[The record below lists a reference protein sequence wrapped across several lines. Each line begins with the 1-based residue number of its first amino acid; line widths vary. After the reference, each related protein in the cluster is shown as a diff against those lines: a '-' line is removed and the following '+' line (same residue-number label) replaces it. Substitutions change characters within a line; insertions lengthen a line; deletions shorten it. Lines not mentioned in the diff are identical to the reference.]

1 LAAPRWVA
9 IDSSTDRREWAA
21 ALARAHERGLAGATA
36 QPEVREVIDQS
47 WRRSARAHVDPIGG
61 IAPLVMSEEEAAAH
75 WDDSPLRVAEPI
87 LHELLADVGTA
98 GQQVVLVCDA
108 DGTMLWIDGE
118 QRVLDEATAIH
129 LERGSR
135 WSEDSA
141 GTNAMGTALAA
152 GHSLQV
158 FSAEHFA
165 VPVHEWTCSAAP
177 VRDPETGETLGVLDL
192 SGELATAHP
201 HSLALVEAAARMIE
215 AGLAGKA
222 AERAAALRERYDGR
236 LRGGGAVDPRYV
248 RRGAVDPR
256 EPMANEGR
264 PRSGAVNKGR
274 PRPLALSSAA
284 GRIIET
290 AAPELS
296 GRRLAIP
303 REGGEVGREL
313 GLSLVAE
320 RVDGGG
326 FLIWE
331 AGRSLPA
338 GAASLEASFL
348 GRDGALVRG
357 GGRSVVLSPR
367 HSELLCLLALAP
379 EGVGAERLA
388 LQLYGEFGKPVTAR
402 AELSRLRRVLPGAI
416 AANPYRLAVE
426 LRDDRAQVEELLGT
440 GRIAEALERYPGPLL
455 PTSEVPLIVEAR
467 QRLDDGLREAI
478 LGSGSADLLWA
489 WLANPSGEDDVEAC
503 RALVAHLGGEDP
515 RRPAAISRLRRLL
528 SPAG

>member
-1 LAAPRWVA
+1 LKAPRWVA

-21 ALARAHERGLAGATA
+21 TLSRAHERGLAGATA

-61 IAPLVMSEEEAAAH
+61 IAPLVMSGDEAAAR
-75 WDDSPLRVAEPI
+75 WDDSPLRLAEPI
-87 LHELLADVGTA
+87 LRELLADVGTA

-118 QRVLDEATAIH
+118 QSVLDQATSIH

-135 WSEDSA
+135 WSEERA

-177 VRDPETGETLGVLDL
+177 VRNPDTGETLGVLDL
-192 SGELATAHP
+192 SGEIATAHP

-215 AGLAGKA
+215 AGLATA
-222 AERAAALRERYDGR
+222 SAERAGALRERYAGQ
-236 LRGGGAVDPRYV
+236 LRGGAV
-248 RRGAVDPR
+248 
-256 EPMANEGR
+256 
-264 PRSGAVNKGR
+264 
-274 PRPLALSSAA
+274 ALSSAG

-290 AAPELS
+290 DAPELF

-303 REGGEVGREL
+303 AEGGEVGREL

-320 RVDGGG
+320 PVGGSG

-331 AGRSLPA
+331 AGRSVPA
-338 GAASLEASFL
+338 TAAALEVSFL
-348 GRDGALVRG
+348 GRDGALVAG
-357 GGRSVVLSPR
+357 GGRTVVLSPR
-367 HSELLCLLALAP
+367 HSEILCLLAQAP
-379 EGVGAERLA
+379 EGIGAERLA

-402 AELSRLRRVLPGAI
+402 AELSRLRRALPGAI
-416 AANPYRLAVE
+416 VANPYRLAVE
-426 LRDDRAQVEELLGT
+426 LREDRAAVEGLLAA
-440 GRIAEALERYPGPLL
+440 GRIAEALERYSGPLL
-455 PTSEVPLIVEAR
+455 PTSEVPLVVEAR

-478 LGSGSADLLWA
+478 LAAGSADLLWA

-503 RALVAHLGGEDP
+503 RALVTRLGGEDP

-528 SPAG
+528 SP

>member
-1 LAAPRWVA
+1 MSTPQWVA
-9 IDSSTDRREWAA
+9 IDSSTDRRSWART
-21 ALARAHERGLAGATA
+21 LARAHERGLAGATA

-47 WRRSARAHVDPIGG
+47 WRRSARAQVDPIGG
-61 IAPLVMSEEEAAAH
+61 IAPLVISGEEAAAR

-87 LHELLADVGTA
+87 LRELLADVGTA

-108 DGTMLWIDGE
+108 EGTMLWIDGE
-118 QRVLDEATAIH
+118 QGVLDEATAIH

-135 WSEDSA
+135 WSEASA

-165 VPVHEWTCSAAP
+165 VSVHEWTCSAAP
-177 VRDPETGETLGVLDL
+177 VRDPETGEVLGVLDL

-201 HSLALVEAAARMIE
+201 HSLGLVEAAARMIE
-215 AGLAGKA
+215 AELRMA
-222 AERAAALRERYDGR
+222 AVERAASLRERYGERLGR
-236 LRGGGAVDPRYV
+236 SAVDLRK
-248 RRGAVDPR
+248 
-256 EPMANEGR
+256 PMANSGR
-264 PRSGAVNKGR
+264 PRAV
-274 PRPLALSSAA
+274 ALSSAG
-284 GRIIET
+284 GRIVES
-290 AAPELS
+290 ADPELR
-296 GRRLAIP
+296 GRRLEIP

-320 RVDGGG
+320 PLGGDG
-326 FLIWE
+326 FLLRE

-338 GAASLEASFL
+338 GAAALSASLL
-348 GRDGALVRG
+348 GRDGALVVG

-379 EGVGAERLA
+379 EGIGAERLA

-402 AELSRLRRVLPGAI
+402 AELSRLRRALPGAI

-426 LRDDRAQVEELLGT
+426 LRDDRAAVADLIAA
-440 GRIAEALERYPGPLL
+440 GRIGEALDRYPGPLL
-455 PTSEVPLIVEAR
+455 PTSEVPLVVEAR
-467 QRLDDGLREAI
+467 QRLDDELREAI
-478 LGSGSADLLWA
+478 LAGGAADLLWA

-503 RALVAHLGGEDP
+503 RALVARLGGEDP

>member
-1 LAAPRWVA
+1 LKAPRWVA
-9 IDSSTDRREWAA
+9 IDSSTDRREWAR

-61 IAPLVMSEEEAAAH
+61 IAPLVMSGDEAAAR
-75 WDDSPLRVAEPI
+75 WDDSPLRLAEPI
-87 LHELLADVGTA
+87 LRELLADVGTA

-118 QRVLDEATAIH
+118 QSVLDEATAIH

-192 SGELATAHP
+192 SGEIATAHP

-215 AGLAGKA
+215 AGLASA
-222 AERAAALRERYDGR
+222 SAERAARLRERYGGR
-236 LRGGGAVDPRYV
+236 LRGGAV
-248 RRGAVDPR
+248 
-256 EPMANEGR
+256 
-264 PRSGAVNKGR
+264 
-274 PRPLALSSAA
+274 ALSSAG

-290 AAPELS
+290 AAPELF

-303 REGGEVGREL
+303 AGGGEVGREL
-313 GLSLVAE
+313 GLALVAE
-320 RVDGGG
+320 RVDGG

-331 AGRSLPA
+331 AGGSLSAGPA
-338 GAASLEASFL
+338 AVEASFL
-348 GRDGALVRG
+348 GRDGALVAR

-367 HSELLCLLALAP
+367 HSEILFLLALAP
-379 EGVGAERLA
+379 DGVGAERLA
-388 LQLYGEFGKPVTAR
+388 LQLYGELGKPVTAR
-402 AELSRLRRVLPGAI
+402 AELSRLRRALPGTI
-416 AANPYRLAVE
+416 VANPYRLAVE
-426 LRDDRAQVEELLGT
+426 LREDRAAVEGLLAA
-440 GRIAEALERYPGPLL
+440 GRIGEALERYPGPLL
-455 PTSEVPLIVEAR
+455 PTSEVPLVEEAR
-467 QRLDDGLREAI
+467 RRLDDGLREAI
-478 LGSGSADLLWA
+478 LASGSVDLLQA

-503 RALVAHLGGEDP
+503 RALVARLGGEDP

-528 SPAG
+528 SPVG

>member
-1 LAAPRWVA
+1 VALASPQWVA
-9 IDSSTDRREWAA
+9 IDSSTDRRQWARK
-21 ALARAHERGLAGATA
+21 LARAHERGLAGATA

-47 WRRSARAHVDPIGG
+47 WRRSARARVDPIAGV
-61 IAPLVMSEEEAAAH
+61 APLVMSGDEAAAR

-87 LHELLADVGTA
+87 LRELLADVGAA

-108 DGTMLWIDGE
+108 EGTMLWIDGE
-118 QRVLDEATAIH
+118 QGMLEEATAVH

-135 WSEDSA
+135 WSEESA

-177 VRDPETGETLGVLDL
+177 VRDPETGEVLGVLDL

-215 AGLAGKA
+215 AELRVAS
-222 AERAAALRERYDGR
+222 AERAAALRERHGGR
-236 LRGGGAVDPRYV
+236 PGAV
-248 RRGAVDPR
+248 
-256 EPMANEGR
+256 
-264 PRSGAVNKGR
+264 
-274 PRPLALSSAA
+274 ALSSRR
-284 GRIIET
+284 GLIVESGD
-290 AAPELS
+290 PELR
-296 GRRLAIP
+296 GRRLVIP
-303 REGGEVGREL
+303 PEGGEVGREL

-320 RVDGGG
+320 PLGGEG

-338 GAASLEASFL
+338 GAAALEASLL
-348 GRDGALVRG
+348 GRDGALVRA
-357 GGRSVVLSPR
+357 GGRSVALSPR
-367 HSELLCLLALAP
+367 HSEILCLLALAP
-379 EGVGAERLA
+379 EGIGAERLA
-388 LQLYGEFGKPVTAR
+388 LHLYGEFGKPVTAR
-402 AELSRLRRVLPGAI
+402 AELSRLRRALPGAI

-426 LRDDRAQVEELLGT
+426 LRDDRAEVEGLLAA
-440 GRIAEALERYPGPLL
+440 GRIGEALARYPGPLL
-455 PTSEVPLIVEAR
+455 PASEVPLVVEAR

-478 LGSGSADLLWA
+478 LASGSADLLEG
-489 WLANPSGEDDVEAC
+489 WLRNPSGEDDVEAC
-503 RALVAHLGGEDP
+503 RALVARLGGSDP

>member
-1 LAAPRWVA
+1 MAAPKWVA

-21 ALARAHERGLAGATA
+21 TLSRAHERGLAGATA

-61 IAPLVMSEEEAAAH
+61 IAPLVMSGDEAAAR
-75 WDDSPLRVAEPI
+75 WDDSPLRLAEPI
-87 LHELLADVGTA
+87 LRELLADVGTA

-118 QRVLDEATAIH
+118 QNVLDEATAVH

-135 WSEDSA
+135 WSEESA

-165 VPVHEWTCSAAP
+165 VSVHEWTCSAAP

-215 AGLAGKA
+215 AGLAGA
-222 AERAAALRERYDGR
+222 SAERAAALRERHGGR
-236 LRGGGAVDPRYV
+236 LRGGAV
-248 RRGAVDPR
+248 
-256 EPMANEGR
+256 
-264 PRSGAVNKGR
+264 
-274 PRPLALSSAA
+274 ALSSAG
-284 GRIIET
+284 GRIVET
-290 AAPELS
+290 GVDALR

-320 RVDGGG
+320 RVGGG

-331 AGRSLPA
+331 AGHSLPA
-338 GAASLEASFL
+338 GTPALEASLL
-348 GRDGALVRG
+348 GRDGALVAG

-367 HSELLCLLALAP
+367 HSEILCLLALAP
-379 EGVGAERLA
+379 EGLSAERLA

-402 AELSRLRRVLPGAI
+402 AELSRLRRALPGAI
-416 AANPYRLAVE
+416 VANPYRLAVE
-426 LRDDRAQVEELLGT
+426 LRDDRAIVEELLGA
-440 GRIAEALERYPGPLL
+440 GRIGEALERYPGPLL
-455 PTSEVPLIVEAR
+455 PTSEVPLVVEAR

-478 LGSGSADLLWA
+478 LAGGSANLLWS

-503 RALVAHLGGEDP
+503 RALIARLGAEDP

-528 SPAG
+528 SP

>member
-1 LAAPRWVA
+1 MAAPRWVA

-21 ALARAHERGLAGATA
+21 TLSRAHERGLAGATA

-61 IAPLVMSEEEAAAH
+61 IAPLVMSGDEAAAR
-75 WDDSPLRVAEPI
+75 WDESPLRLAEPI
-87 LHELLADVGTA
+87 LRELLADVGAA

-118 QRVLDEATAIH
+118 QSVLEQATAVH

-135 WSEDSA
+135 WSEESA

-165 VPVHEWTCSAAP
+165 VSVHEWTCSAAP

-215 AGLAGKA
+215 AGLAGA
-222 AERAAALRERYDGR
+222 SAERAAALRERHGGR
-236 LRGGGAVDPRYV
+236 LRGGAV
-248 RRGAVDPR
+248 
-256 EPMANEGR
+256 
-264 PRSGAVNKGR
+264 
-274 PRPLALSSAA
+274 ALSSS
-284 GRIIET
+284 GGLIVET
-290 AAPELS
+290 GVDELR

-303 REGGEVGREL
+303 HEGGEVGREL

-331 AGRSLPA
+331 AGRSMA
-338 GAASLEASFL
+338 TSGATGVTGLRASFL
-348 GRDGALVRG
+348 GRDRALVG
-357 GGRSVVLSPR
+357 GGDHDAGTRGPPVGGPGASGGVALSPR
-367 HSELLCLLALAP
+367 HSEILCLLALAP
-379 EGVGAERLA
+379 EGLGAERLA

-402 AELSRLRRVLPGAI
+402 AELSRLRRALPGAI
-416 AANPYRLAVE
+416 VANPYRLAVE
-426 LRDDRAQVEELLGT
+426 LQDDRAVVEELLAA
-440 GRIAEALERYPGPLL
+440 GRIGEALDRYPGPLL
-455 PTSEVPLIVEAR
+455 PTSEVPLVVEAR

-478 LGSGSADLLWA
+478 LASGSPDLLGS
-489 WLANPSGEDDVEAC
+489 WLANPSGEDDLEAC
-503 RALVAHLGGEDP
+503 RALISRLASEDP

-528 SPAG
+528 SP

>member
-1 LAAPRWVA
+1 VALASPQWVA
-9 IDSSTDRREWAA
+9 IDSSTDRRQWARK
-21 ALARAHERGLAGATA
+21 LARAHERGLAGATA

-47 WRRSARAHVDPIGG
+47 WRRSARARVDPIAGV
-61 IAPLVMSEEEAAAH
+61 APLVMSGDEAAAR
-75 WDDSPLRVAEPI
+75 WDSSPLRVAEPI
-87 LHELLADVGTA
+87 LRELLADVGTA

-108 DGTMLWIDGE
+108 EGTMLWIDGE
-118 QRVLDEATAIH
+118 EGVLEQATAVH

-135 WSEDSA
+135 WSEESA

-177 VRDPETGETLGVLDL
+177 VRDPETGEVLGVLDL

-215 AGLAGKA
+215 AELRVAS
-222 AERAAALRERYDGR
+222 AERAAALRERHGGR
-236 LRGGGAVDPRYV
+236 AGVV
-248 RRGAVDPR
+248 
-256 EPMANEGR
+256 
-264 PRSGAVNKGR
+264 
-274 PRPLALSSAA
+274 ALSSRR
-284 GRIIET
+284 GLIVESGD
-290 AAPELS
+290 PELR

-303 REGGEVGREL
+303 PAGGEVGREL

-320 RVDGGG
+320 PLGDEG

-338 GAASLEASFL
+338 GAAALEASLL
-348 GRDGALVRG
+348 GRDGALVRA
-357 GGRSVVLSPR
+357 GGRSVALSPR
-367 HSELLCLLALAP
+367 HSEILCLLALAP
-379 EGVGAERLA
+379 EGIGAERLA
-388 LQLYGEFGKPVTAR
+388 LHLYGEFGKPVTAR
-402 AELSRLRRVLPGAI
+402 AELSRLRRALPGAI

-426 LRDDRAQVEELLGT
+426 LRDDRAEVEELLAA
-440 GRIAEALERYPGPLL
+440 GRIGEALARYPGPLL
-455 PTSEVPLIVEAR
+455 PSSEVPLVVEAR

-478 LGSGSADLLWA
+478 LASGSADLLEG
-489 WLANPSGEDDVEAC
+489 WLRNPSGEDDIEAC
-503 RALVAHLGGEDP
+503 RALVARLGGSDP

-528 SPAG
+528 SPPG

>member
-1 LAAPRWVA
+1 VALASPQWVA
-9 IDSSTDRREWAA
+9 IDSSTDRRQWARK
-21 ALARAHERGLAGATA
+21 LARAHERGLAGATA

-47 WRRSARAHVDPIGG
+47 WRRSARARVDPIAGV
-61 IAPLVMSEEEAAAH
+61 APLVMSGDEAAAR
-75 WDDSPLRVAEPI
+75 WDSSPLRVAEPI
-87 LHELLADVGTA
+87 LRELLADVGTA

-108 DGTMLWIDGE
+108 EGTMLWIDGE
-118 QRVLDEATAIH
+118 EGVLEQATAVH

-135 WSEDSA
+135 WSEESA

-177 VRDPETGETLGVLDL
+177 VRDPETGEVLGVLDL

-215 AGLAGKA
+215 AELRVAS
-222 AERAAALRERYDGR
+222 AERAAALRERHGGR
-236 LRGGGAVDPRYV
+236 AGAV
-248 RRGAVDPR
+248 
-256 EPMANEGR
+256 
-264 PRSGAVNKGR
+264 
-274 PRPLALSSAA
+274 ALSSRR
-284 GRIIET
+284 GLIVESGD
-290 AAPELS
+290 PELR

-303 REGGEVGREL
+303 PAGGEVGREL

-320 RVDGGG
+320 PLGDEG

-338 GAASLEASFL
+338 GAAALEASLL
-348 GRDGALVRG
+348 GRDGALVRA
-357 GGRSVVLSPR
+357 GGRSVALSPR
-367 HSELLCLLALAP
+367 HSEILCLLALAP
-379 EGVGAERLA
+379 EGIGAERLA
-388 LQLYGEFGKPVTAR
+388 LHLYGEFGKPVTAR
-402 AELSRLRRVLPGAI
+402 AELSRLRRALPGAI

-426 LRDDRAQVEELLGT
+426 LRDDRAEVEELLAA
-440 GRIAEALERYPGPLL
+440 GRIGEALARYPGPLL
-455 PTSEVPLIVEAR
+455 PSSEVPLVVEAR

-478 LGSGSADLLWA
+478 LASGSADLLEG
-489 WLANPSGEDDVEAC
+489 WLRNPSGEDDVEAC
-503 RALVAHLGGEDP
+503 RALVARLGGSDP

-528 SPAG
+528 SPPG

>member
-9 IDSSTDRREWAA
+9 IDSNTDRREWAA
-21 ALARAHERGLAGATA
+21 TLSRAHERGLAGATA

-47 WRRSARAHVDPIGG
+47 WRRSVRAHVDPIGG
-61 IAPLVMSEEEAAAH
+61 VAPLVMSGDEAAAR
-75 WDDSPLRVAEPI
+75 WDDSPLRLAEPI
-87 LHELLADVGTA
+87 LRELLADVGTA

-118 QRVLDEATAIH
+118 QNVLDEATAVH

-135 WSEDSA
+135 WSEESA

-165 VPVHEWTCSAAP
+165 VSVHEWTCSAAP

-215 AGLAGKA
+215 AGLASA
-222 AERAAALRERYDGR
+222 SAERAAALHERHGGR
-236 LRGGGAVDPRYV
+236 LRGGAV
-248 RRGAVDPR
+248 
-256 EPMANEGR
+256 
-264 PRSGAVNKGR
+264 
-274 PRPLALSSAA
+274 ALSSS
-284 GRIIET
+284 GGLIVET
-290 AAPELS
+290 GVDELR

-303 REGGEVGREL
+303 REGGEVGREI
-313 GLSLVAE
+313 GLSLIAE

-331 AGRSLPA
+331 AGHSIPA
-338 GAASLEASFL
+338 GAAGIEARLL
-348 GRDGALVRG
+348 GRDGALIVG
-357 GGRSVVLSPR
+357 AGRSVVLSPR
-367 HSELLCLLALAP
+367 HSEILCLLALAP
-379 EGVGAERLA
+379 EGLGAERLA
-388 LQLYGEFGKPVTAR
+388 LQLYGEFGKPMTAR
-402 AELSRLRRVLPGAI
+402 AELSRLRRALPGAI
-416 AANPYRLAVE
+416 TANPYRLAVE
-426 LRDDRAQVEELLGT
+426 LRDDRAIVEDLLAA
-440 GRIAEALERYPGPLL
+440 GRIGEALERYPGPLL
-455 PTSEVPLIVEAR
+455 PTSEVPLVVEAR

-478 LGSGSADLLWA
+478 LANGSADLLWS

-503 RALVAHLGGEDP
+503 RALIARLGTEDP

-528 SPAG
+528 PPGTSR

>member
-1 LAAPRWVA
+1 LASSQWVA
-9 IDSSTDRREWAA
+9 IDSSTDRRQWART
-21 ALARAHERGLAGATA
+21 LRRAHERGLAGATA

-61 IAPLVMSEEEAAAH
+61 IAPLVMSGEEAAAR
-75 WDDSPLRVAEPI
+75 WDSSPLRVAEPI
-87 LHELLADVGTA
+87 LREMFADVGTA

-118 QRVLDEATAIH
+118 PGVLEEATAIH

-152 GHSLQV
+152 GHPLQV

-177 VRDPETGETLGVLDL
+177 IRDPETGEVLGVLDL

-215 AGLAGKA
+215 AELGRATS
-222 AERAAALRERYDGR
+222 EHAAALRERYSDR
-236 LRGGGAVDPRYV
+236 L
-248 RRGAVDPR
+248 RRGAV
-256 EPMANEGR
+256 
-264 PRSGAVNKGR
+264 
-274 PRPLALSSAA
+274 ALSSTG
-284 GRIIET
+284 GRIIDT
-290 AAPELS
+290 RSPELR

-303 REGGEVGREL
+303 AAGGEVGREL

-320 RVDGGG
+320 RVAGGG

-331 AGRSLPA
+331 AGRSLA
-338 GAASLEASFL
+338 GGGAARLAASFL
-348 GRDGALVRG
+348 GRDTALVGDPEAG
-357 GGRSVVLSPR
+357 GDGAAGAVALSPR
-367 HSELLCLLALAP
+367 HSEILCLLALTP
-379 EGVGAERLA
+379 EGMGAERLA
-388 LQLYGEFGKPVTAR
+388 LELYGDFGKPVTAR
-402 AELSRLRRVLPGAI
+402 AELSRLRRALPGAI

-426 LRDDRAQVEELLGT
+426 LRDDRAAVEDLLAA
-440 GRIAEALERYPGPLL
+440 GRLAEALDRYPGPLL
-455 PTSEVPLIVEAR
+455 PASEAPLVVEAR

-478 LGSGSADLLWA
+478 LACGQTGLLEA

-503 RALVAHLGGEDP
+503 RALVARLEGTDP
-515 RRPAAISRLRRLL
+515 RRPAALSRLRRLL
-528 SPAG
+528 SPGR

>member
-1 LAAPRWVA
+1 LEAPRWVA

-21 ALARAHERGLAGATA
+21 TLSRAHERGLAGATA

-47 WRRSARAHVDPIGG
+47 WRRSVRAHVDPIGG
-61 IAPLVMSEEEAAAH
+61 IAPLVMSGDEAAAR
-75 WDDSPLRVAEPI
+75 WDDSPLRLAEPI
-87 LHELLADVGTA
+87 LRELLADVGTA

-118 QRVLDEATAIH
+118 QNVLDEATAVH

-135 WSEDSA
+135 WSEESA

-165 VPVHEWTCSAAP
+165 VSVHEWTCSAAP

-215 AGLAGKA
+215 AELTRAS
-222 AERAAALRERYDGR
+222 AERAAALRERHGGR
-236 LRGGGAVDPRYV
+236 LRGGAV
-248 RRGAVDPR
+248 
-256 EPMANEGR
+256 
-264 PRSGAVNKGR
+264 
-274 PRPLALSSAA
+274 ALSSS
-284 GRIIET
+284 GGLIVET
-290 AAPELS
+290 GVNELR

-331 AGRSLPA
+331 AGHSLAA
-338 GAASLEASFL
+338 GTAALEASLL
-348 GRDGALVRG
+348 GRDGALIAG
-357 GGRSVVLSPR
+357 DGHSVVLSPR
-367 HSELLCLLALAP
+367 HSEILCLLTLAP
-379 EGVGAERLA
+379 EGLGAERLA

-402 AELSRLRRVLPGAI
+402 AELSRLRRALPGAI
-416 AANPYRLAVE
+416 VANPYRLAVD
-426 LRDDRAQVEELLGT
+426 LHDDRTMVEDLLAA
-440 GRIAEALERYPGPLL
+440 GRIGEALERYPGPLL
-455 PTSEVPLIVEAR
+455 PTSEVPLVVEAR
-467 QRLDDGLREAI
+467 QRLDDGLRETI
-478 LGSGSADLLWA
+478 LASGSPDLLWS
-489 WLANPSGEDDVEAC
+489 WLANPSGEDDIEAC
-503 RALVAHLGGEDP
+503 RALISGLGTEDP

-528 SPAG
+528 PPGTSG

>member
-1 LAAPRWVA
+1 MAAPKWVA

-21 ALARAHERGLAGATA
+21 TLSRAHERGLAGATA

-61 IAPLVMSEEEAAAH
+61 IAPMVMSGDEAAAR
-75 WDDSPLRVAEPI
+75 WDDSPLRLAEPI
-87 LHELLADVGTA
+87 LRELLADVGTA

-118 QRVLDEATAIH
+118 QNVLDEATAVH

-135 WSEDSA
+135 WSEESA

-165 VPVHEWTCSAAP
+165 VSVHEWTCSAAP

-215 AGLAGKA
+215 GGLASA
-222 AERAAALRERYDGR
+222 SAERAAALRERHGGR
-236 LRGGGAVDPRYV
+236 LRGGAV
-248 RRGAVDPR
+248 
-256 EPMANEGR
+256 
-264 PRSGAVNKGR
+264 
-274 PRPLALSSAA
+274 ALSSS
-284 GRIIET
+284 GGLIVESGID
-290 AAPELS
+290 ELR

-320 RVDGGG
+320 RFDGGG

-331 AGRSLPA
+331 AGHSLPA
-338 GAASLEASFL
+338 GTAALEASLL
-348 GRDGALVRG
+348 GRDGALIAG

-367 HSELLCLLALAP
+367 HSEILCLLALAP
-379 EGVGAERLA
+379 EGLGAERLA

-402 AELSRLRRVLPGAI
+402 AELSRLRRALPGAI
-416 AANPYRLAVE
+416 VANPYRLAVQ
-426 LRDDRAQVEELLGT
+426 LRDDRAIVEHLLAA
-440 GRIAEALERYPGPLL
+440 GRIGEALERYPGPLL
-455 PTSEVPLIVEAR
+455 PNSEVPLVVEAR

-478 LGSGSADLLWA
+478 LASGSADLLWS

-503 RALVAHLGGEDP
+503 RALISRLPAADP

-528 SPAG
+528 SP